1 MLLLSYNATN
11 EIVCTNNVNHDTT
24 LPYTI
29 VFKGLADNK
38 EYQLTGVANI
48 SASPFRFLEFSIN
61 IPNDIKL
68 NTSQYYR
75 VIVTSGDGKVVAD
88 EIAVF
93 LPVRNDTIYNDSN
106 NTTRKF
112 YE

>member
-1 MLLLSYNATN
+1 MDNR
-11 EIVCTNNVNHDTT
+11 D
-24 LPYTI
+24 YTI
-29 VFKGLADNK
+29 S
-38 EYQLTGVANI
+38 GVANI
-48 SASPFRFLEFSIN
+48 SASLFRFIEFN
-61 IPNDIKL
+61 VHIPNDIAL
-68 NTSQYYR
+68 NTSQHYR

-93 LPVRNDTIYNDSN
+93 LAVRNDTIYNDSN